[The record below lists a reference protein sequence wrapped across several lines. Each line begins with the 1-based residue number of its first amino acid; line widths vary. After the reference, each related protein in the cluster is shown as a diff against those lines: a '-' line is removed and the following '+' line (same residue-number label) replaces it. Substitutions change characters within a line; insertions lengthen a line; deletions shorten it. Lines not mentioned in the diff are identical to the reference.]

1 LPLLVEKR
9 QLVTPGDL
17 IAEGE
22 YRAGEN
28 TYERDGKIYATKI
41 GAFDSRDNTVYVI
54 ALKGFYI
61 PETDDLVIGKVIDI
75 SLSGW
80 IVDINAPYN
89 AMLFVSEVFERSFNP
104 RKDELTEVFDVGGM
118 LLAKVAAF
126 DRTRDPV
133 LTLRGP
139 GLGKIT
145 HGRIVEITP
154 TKIPRLIG
162 KKGSMIDLVKKG
174 TGCQIVVGKNGLVL
188 IRGKKPED
196 EASAIKIIRIIE
208 EEAHTSGLTNRI
220 GELIKKLK
228 NEVEISVQDKGKT
241 DR

>member
-1 LPLLVEKR
+1 
-9 QLVTPGDL
+9 
-17 IAEGE
+17 
-22 YRAGEN
+22 
-28 TYERDGKIYATKI
+28 
-41 GAFDSRDNTVYVI
+41 
-54 ALKGFYI
+54 
-61 PETDDLVIGKVIDI
+61 
-75 SLSGW
+75 
-80 IVDINAPYN
+80 
-89 AMLFVSEVFERSFNP
+89 
-104 RKDELTEVFDVGGM
+104 M

-145 HGRIVEITP
+145 HGRIVEMTP

-174 TGCQIVVGKNGLVL
+174 TGCQIVVGKNGLIL

-196 EASAIKIIRIIE
+196 EAMAIKIVRIIE

-220 GELIKKLK
+220 DELIKKLK
-228 NEVEISVQDKGKT
+228 NEVETSVQDKGKT
-241 DR
+241 DQ